1 MAPKKKVAKKVTKR
15 AVAAKATTVK
25 SSSAKATTGK
35 TKKPTRSVHEM
46 IDTKTAGL
54 VSKPAMMLKDP
65 KVQNFW
71 KTPSFY
77 IGVVVLVL
85 LGVLLLNKSW
95 WLAAMVNGK
104 PVFRWDLNKTMTAR
118 FGQQTLEGIISE
130 QLIADEAKKQGVNV
144 SQKEIDAKVAEIV
157 KGLGEGVSID
167 DLLKYQGM
175 TKPDFEK
182 QLRMQMMVERILGKD
197 VTVSDLEVSDFIAS
211 NSATMSATDEAAMK
225 EEARTAVKSQK
236 VSEKL
241 QQWFADLKAKA
252 KILRFL

>member
-1 MAPKKKVAKKVTKR
+1 MARAKKSVKKVAKPTKR
-15 AVAAKATTVK
+15 AVAAKASTSKVK
-25 SSSAKATTGK
+25 K
-35 TKKPTRSVHEM
+35 TSRQIHEM
-46 IDTKTAGL
+46 IDTKTADL

-85 LGVLLLNKSW
+85 LGLLLLNKSW

-104 PVFRWDLNKTMTAR
+104 PIFRWDLNKTMTAR
-118 FGQQTLEGIISE
+118 FGQQTLEGMISE

-144 SQKEIDAKVAEIV
+144 TQKEIDAKVAEIV
-157 KGLGEGVSID
+157 KGLGQGVGID

-197 VTVSDLEVSDFIAS
+197 VTVSDVEVSDFIAS
-211 NSATMSATDEAAMK
+211 NSATMTATDEGAMK
-225 EEARTAVKSQK
+225 AEARAAVKNQK

-241 QQWFADLKAKA
+241 QQWFADLKAKS